1 MRKLKLVKA
10 ITLLLVVALSFVQ
23 CNQNEEIINN
33 EKEYLHTSGEI
44 KYIKKNT
51 VKKSEDEKERFSI
64 EFKLYSN
71 IFIPKFDKE
80 EELRLFLQKNRE
92 KISGSFVLEV
102 NGIEVYESKIKE
114 GVEISKVNSRW
125 NVKNYNRA
133 MDYECNFD
141 SLSKCTQDSIDDMS
155 FLGKASCIIEGFAC
169 VAFEFADCAW
179 KNCGGE
185 EFVQENTNL

>member
-80 EELRLFLQKNRE
+80 EELRLFLQNNRE
-92 KISGSFVLEV
+92 KIKWIFC
-102 NGIEVYESKIKE
+102 IRSKWD
-114 GVEISKVNSRW
+114 R
-125 NVKNYNRA
+125 
-133 MDYECNFD
+133 
-141 SLSKCTQDSIDDMS
+141 SLRI
-155 FLGKASCIIEGFAC
+155 
-169 VAFEFADCAW
+169 
-179 KNCGGE
+179 
-185 EFVQENTNL
+185 